1 LGRGRVKVKEGTVT
15 YLRVKELAER
25 QGLNITTLSF
35 KSRLAYSTV
44 FDFWHDKPLQLNR
57 RTLDRLALALDVTV
71 AELFGGEPAG
81 EKSPGNRRPALCI
94 AA

>member
-1 LGRGRVKVKEGTVT
+1 MT

-44 FDFWHDKPLQLNR
+44 FDFWHDRTAQLNR
-57 RTLDRLALALDVTV
+57 RTLDRLALALGVTV
-71 AELFGGEPAG
+71 SDLFGGEPADTRDV
-81 EKSPGNRRPALCI
+81 PGQYEPAWV
-94 AA
+94 AVA